1 MVKPLTAR
9 PGAGTVRGVTP
20 HALCLVGLLAVAAEP
35 VDPREAA
42 RQVLAGGRYQTEL
55 PGVAARS
62 GSPDADAPPPKP
74 PGRGGSRASRSG
86 SSGSLIPLPSAML
99 VWGLLFGAL
108 LIALV
113 WALLQAARSRRGRE
127 ADVVPTPEATA
138 TARPAPRALRIG
150 PLTDVEELARAGR
163 YGEAIHLLLLHLFAA
178 LQRRPATA
186 PAPAH
191 TSREVLS
198 RTRLAG
204 EARAALG
211 VLVTAAEAVHFG
223 GREAGRQDYEN
234 CLGHYRRF
242 LDSFERAS

>member
-1 MVKPLTAR
+1 
-9 PGAGTVRGVTP
+9 VTP
-20 HALCLVGLLAVAAEP
+20 HALCLIGLLAAAGEP
-35 VDPREAA
+35 ADPREAA

-55 PGVAARS
+55 PGTPARA
-62 GSPDADAPPPKP
+62 GSPAGADVPRSPSRAGSRAP
-74 PGRGGSRASRSG
+74 RGGSAG
-86 SSGSLIPLPSAML
+86 VPIPLPPAML
-99 VWGLLFGAL
+99 VWGLLAGAL
-108 LIALV
+108 LIALA
-113 WALLQAARSRRGRE
+113 WAVSQAVRSRRGSE
-127 ADVVPTPEATA
+127 AETAAAPDVKAPS
-138 TARPAPRALRIG
+138 RPAPRALRIG
-150 PLTDVEELARAGR
+150 ALTDVEDLARAGR

-198 RTRLAG
+198 RTRLGG
-204 EARAALG
+204 EARSALG
-211 VLVTAAEAVHFG
+211 VLVGAAEAVHFG